1 MKMILRRLLRISL
14 FVVIICILLV
24 IDELYVYKN
33 RMLFCNEF
41 TILPP
46 HWLLQPSPEKDQAG
60 NILLFDFRANVML
73 LLVTGSPDY
82 SGPVFPRVAI
92 LSDGYIVR
100 VPAGNPAKPDIR
112 FHVSPNQMLVADKR
126 STVLKTFRLEP
137 GEAESVWRVVQQQP
151 GEPKDFFDLVRGI
164 MTNERALRVAQT
176 QPSS

>member
-1 MKMILRRLLRISL
+1 
-14 FVVIICILLV
+14 
-24 IDELYVYKN
+24 
-33 RMLFCNEF
+33 
-41 TILPP
+41 
-46 HWLLQPSPEKDQAG
+46 
-60 NILLFDFRANVML
+60 ML